1 MIDLHIRTTLQQDV
15 DLVASVQPGLL
26 SRGYTPGPFMIDQK
40 LSDHSE
46 HGVLAIQKLVRDAL
60 TQ

>member
-1 MIDLHIRTTLQQDV
+1 MAPIQQ
-15 DLVASVQPGLL
+15 GLL
-26 SRGYTPGPFMIDQK
+26 SRGYTPEPLMIDQE

-46 HGVLAIQKLVRDAL
+46 HGVSAIQELARDAL

>member
-1 MIDLHIRTTLQQDV
+1 MASIQQ
-15 DLVASVQPGLL
+15 GLL
-26 SRGYTPGPFMIDQK
+26 SRGYTPGPLITDQA

-46 HGVLAIQKLVRDAL
+46 HGVSAIQELARDAL